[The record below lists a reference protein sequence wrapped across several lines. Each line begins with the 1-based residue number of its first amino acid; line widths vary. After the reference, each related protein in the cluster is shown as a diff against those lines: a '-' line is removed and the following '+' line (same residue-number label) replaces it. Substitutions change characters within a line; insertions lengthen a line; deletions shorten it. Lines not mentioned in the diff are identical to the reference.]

1 MNASHFPVAALAK
14 AWPPPRALASA
25 SLVAAPIKARSASA
39 LCPHSI
45 LHRAILCLLSSVLCV
60 LPASALPAAQF
71 DLGTATIA
79 DINAAFSAGALTS
92 EKLVQLY
99 LARIE
104 AYDQKG
110 PALNAVITLNPK
122 ALEIARALDAER
134 KAKGP
139 RSPLHG
145 IPVLAKDVFDT
156 FDMPTSGNFKPME
169 FSQPSRDSFVIAR
182 LRAAGAIILGKL
194 NQSDWYGV
202 GKNGGG
208 TLKGRVIS
216 PYNPAKIG
224 GGSSSGTGA
233 AMGAWFATVGLG
245 SDTTGSITNP
255 TNLNSLAGMA
265 ATHGLVSRTGM
276 MWSSPAQESGGP
288 MTRSVYDTAVVLDA
302 IAGYDPADLPTQDS
316 IGQLPAKPYASFV
329 TADGLKGARI
339 GILREMVRTGTG
351 HEEGNTLFD
360 QAIADFKKA
369 GAVIVDP
376 VLTGLDLVAMQVD
389 ADTADFERATAI
401 DKYLA
406 DLPATAPIRT
416 VDEMI
421 AKGGT
426 LVKPEIIQTAKYRGK
441 LDHLPA
447 LAAVYRQQ
455 AAMRSAL
462 QALMD
467 KHQLD
472 ALIYPNR
479 TLLADE
485 VANPPSGGG
494 WRRLS
499 VRNHLHSSTG
509 FPTLVVPAGFMPA
522 DGMPFGIQ
530 FLGRKFSEPTLIK
543 LGSGFEAAT
552 KHRKAPV
559 STPPLPGEKFAY

>member
-1 MNASHFPVAALAK
+1 MYIRLLSTVLRPSAVAARAK
-14 AWPPPRALASA
+14 AWPPSLRAPAFLRPGFSVRGALLALVIGHC
-25 SLVAAPIKARSASA
+25 SLST
-39 LCPHSI
+39 
-45 LHRAILCLLSSVLCV
+45 SVELR
-60 LPASALPAAQF
+60 AAQF
-71 DLGTATIA
+71 DLATASIA
-79 DINAAFSAGALTS
+79 DINAAFDSGALTS

-110 PALNAVITLNPK
+110 PALNAIITLNPK

-134 KAKGP
+134 KTKGP

-156 FDMPTSGNFKPME
+156 FDMPTTGNFKPME
-169 FSQPSRDSFVIAR
+169 FSQPSRDAFVIAR
-182 LRAAGAIILGKL
+182 LRAAGAIIFGKL
-194 NQSDWYGV
+194 NQADWYGV

-216 PYNPAKIG
+216 PYNPAKVG

-233 AMGAWFATVGLG
+233 AMGAWFATIGLG
-245 SDTTGSITNP
+245 SDTTGSVTNP
-255 TNLNSLAGMA
+255 TNLNSLAGMT

-288 MTRSVYDTAVVLDA
+288 MTRSVYDTAVVLDV

-316 IGQLPAKPYASFV
+316 IGKIPDVPYSSFV
-329 TADGLKGARI
+329 DKDGLKGARI
-339 GILREMVRTGTG
+339 GVLREMVRSGPG
-351 HEEGNTLFD
+351 HEEGNVLFEK
-360 QAIADFKKA
+360 AVADFKKA

-376 VLTGLDLVAMQVD
+376 VLTGLDLVGMQND

-401 DKYLA
+401 DAYLA
-406 DLPATAPIRT
+406 GLPATAPIRS

-421 AKGGT
+421 AKGGA
-426 LVKPEIIQTAKYRGK
+426 LVKPAIVETAKLRGK

-455 AAMRSAL
+455 AAMRDAL
-462 QALMD
+462 QSLMD
-467 KHQLD
+467 KYQLD

-485 VANPPSGGG
+485 VANPPAAGG
-494 WRRLS
+494 WQRRS

-509 FPTLVVPAGFMPA
+509 FPTLVVPAGFTPS
-522 DGMPFGIQ
+522 DGMPFGVHL
-530 FLGRKFSEPTLIK
+530 LGRKFSEPTLIK

-552 KHRKAPV
+552 QHRKAPA
-559 STPPLPGEKFAY
+559 STPSLPGEKFDY

>member
-1 MNASHFPVAALAK
+1 MLRPLLTSLLVSAFWCAPLAQ
-14 AWPPPRALASA
+14 SA
-25 SLVAAPIKARSASA
+25 T
-39 LCPHSI
+39 
-45 LHRAILCLLSSVLCV
+45 
-60 LPASALPAAQF
+60 F
-71 DLGTATIA
+71 DLSTATIA
-79 DINAAFSAGALTS
+79 EINAAFDKGALTS

-99 LARIE
+99 FARIE

-110 PALNAVITLNPK
+110 PALNSVITLNPK

-134 KAKGP
+134 KTKGP

-169 FSQPSRDSFVIAR
+169 FSQPSRDAFVIAR

-233 AMGAWFATVGLG
+233 AMAAWFATVGLG

-255 TNLNSLAGMA
+255 TDLNSLAGMA

-316 IGQLPAKPYASFV
+316 IGKIPERPYASFV
-329 TADGLKGARI
+329 DKDGLKGARI
-339 GILREMVRTGTG
+339 GVLREMVRTGPG
-351 HEEGNTLFD
+351 HEEGNVLFE
-360 QAIADFKKA
+360 QAVSDFKKA
-369 GAVIVDP
+369 GATIVDP
-376 VLTGLDLVAMQVD
+376 VLTGLDLVGMQND
-389 ADTADFERATAI
+389 ADTADFERAAAI
-401 DKYLA
+401 DTYLA
-406 DLPATAPIRT
+406 RLPASAPIRT

-421 AKGGT
+421 TKGGA
-426 LVKPEIIQTAKYRGK
+426 LVKPVIIETAKLRGQ
-441 LDHLPA
+441 LDRLPE
-447 LAAVYRQQ
+447 LAATYRQQ
-455 AAMRSAL
+455 AAMREAL
-462 QALMD
+462 QSLMD
-467 KHQLD
+467 KYQLD

-485 VANPPSGGG
+485 VANPPPGAS
-494 WRRLS
+494 WQRRS

-509 FPTLVVPAGFMPA
+509 FPSIVVPAGFTPS
-522 DGMPFGIQ
+522 DRMPFGVQ

-543 LGSGFEAAT
+543 LSSGFEAAT
-552 KHRKAPV
+552 QHRKAPS
-559 STPPLPGEKFAY
+559 STPALPGENFEY